1 MPPGKPPRDEQDL
14 YPYMELRRA
23 RLCLDCEMIF
33 DAPQC
38 PACASSSF
46 IPVTRWIRP
55 SPTEPVQR
63 ASAGAAPGTGQ
74 TPAAKPPSHL
84 LRKSVYVGLGAY
96 GLWKMLF
103 EPPKPRQRR
112 ASAQRPPNLEEPP
125 KTES

>member
-1 MPPGKPPRDEQDL
+1 MPPGKPPRDDQDF

-38 PACASSSF
+38 PACASGSF
-46 IPVTRWIRP
+46 IPITRWIRP
-55 SPTEPVQR
+55 SQTEPAPR
-63 ASAGAAPGTGQ
+63 ASAGESGETSGAPA
-74 TPAAKPPSHL
+74 PKAPRRL

-103 EPPKPRQRR
+103 EPPMPRRRR
-112 ASAQRPPNLEEPP
+112 ASEQQSPKPGEPP
-125 KTES
+125 EIGS